1 MPPSKLQK
9 AIWRVKDRTRIGLA
23 KVGGSTSLADLDV
36 AIVKATRHEE
46 QPAEERYVREIIN
59 ITSNS
64 RAYIFACVNTLSKRL
79 NKTKSWTVALKSLML
94 IQKLLC
100 EGDPE
105 FQQEFFFSTRRGTRI
120 LNMSD
125 FRDASQYHSWEFS
138 AFVRT
143 YALYLDERLE
153 YNIQDRRL
161 EMPKKTTSAQVA
173 VAEQDEEESIDK
185 DNVVQKTSYFR
196 NMTTELIFTT
206 WSHLQQLLQCILAC
220 RPTGVAKDH
229 SVVTAALYEIV
240 KESFQ
245 LYYDI
250 TEILAIFIDRF
261 MELDLDESLNVR
273 DIFCR
278 QGRQLDELDNFY
290 SWCKTA
296 GIGRS
301 TEYPE
306 IDKITVEKLD
316 LIDELMRDKESAAQR
331 IDGRIPKDVPD
342 KRVKKWEAT
351 PEVKERKAP
360 VEKEPEKEKEYEW
373 KAIVGQKEGDLLSL
387 RKHAIS
393 SENQAEK
400 LALFL
405 FDRGAPTRPPPVPGW
420 EAFPDEA
427 DCVSAF
433 FQTSSNLNYQKANLG
448 GGFDALMLDGMYP
461 RVQTVKTM
469 ASRGL
474 TVTRSASSI
483 VLGSD
488 GRPAAM
494 GLPAK
499 PSSDGK
505 KTGSIGGS
513 DPFAVSLAPLAYMQ
527 MSDMEKKQWFL
538 EDEQAMLEHYKRNRL
553 QGHFAM

>member
-46 QPAEERYVREIIN
+46 QPAEERYIREIIQ

-94 IQKLLC
+94 IQQLLS

-120 LNMSD
+120 LNLSD
-125 FRDASQYHSWEFS
+125 FRDASQYHSWDFS

-153 YNIQDRRL
+153 YNIQDSRL
-161 EMPKKTTSAQVA
+161 EKPKKTTSVQ

-185 DNVVQKTSYFR
+185 ENVVKTSYFR
-196 NMTTELIFTT
+196 QMKTELIFTT
-206 WSHLQQLLQCILAC
+206 WSHLQQLLQRILAC
-220 RPTGVAKDH
+220 RPTGAAKCH
-229 SVVTAALYEIV
+229 SVVTSALYQIV

-261 MELDLDESLNVR
+261 VELDLDESFNVR
-273 DIFCR
+273 DIFYR
-278 QGRQLDELDNFY
+278 QGRQLDELDCFY

-301 TEYPE
+301 TEYPDIE
-306 IDKITVEKLD
+306 KITVEKLD
-316 LIDELMRDKESAAQR
+316 LIDELMRDKESTAQR
-331 IDGRIPKDVPD
+331 IDYSLSRDVPE
-342 KRVKKWEAT
+342 KKVKEREAA
-351 PEVKERKAP
+351 PEVKELER
-360 VEKEPEKEKEYEW
+360 EKEYEW

-387 RKHAIS
+387 RKHAIP

-405 FDRGAPTRPPPVPGW
+405 FDRGAPARPPPVPGW

-461 RVQTVKTM
+461 RVQTVKAM

-474 TVTRSASSI
+474 AVTRSASSI

-488 GRPAAM
+488 GRPAAL

-505 KTGSIGGS
+505 KTGTNGGG
-513 DPFAVSLAPLAYMQ
+513 DPFAESLAPLAYMQ

-538 EDEQAMLEHYKRNRL
+538 EDEQAMQEHYKRNRL
-553 QGHFAM
+553 QGQFGM